1 MCDKRMP
8 VKAKVK
14 IYKSMIRPALL
25 YGTESAALGREEK
38 RRLEVSEMRML
49 RNVCRISLK
58 GHKRNEDIRKLAGVV
73 NISEKV
79 KEGRLRWLGHVTR
92 REPESGVRRA
102 HETPVKGERI

>member
-14 IYKSMIRPALL
+14 IYKSVIRPVLL

-38 RRLEVSEMRML
+38 RRLEVTEMRML

-58 GHKRNEDIRKLAGVV
+58 EHKRNEDIRKLAGVV

-79 KEGRLRWLGHVTR
+79 KEGRLRWRGHVLR
-92 REPESGVRRA
+92 KEPESGVRWA
-102 HETPVKGERI
+102 YETAVKGKSI